1 MPKKSGDFTPQV
13 NLQKGGFMIRQNLQ
27 NFKLGTLRK
36 TKVIGSS
43 GLALLMTFATDIGLD
58 KRLDSLFGH
67 FKERRRGYS
76 ISAKILAFLQ
86 MILKGG
92 DRLNDVA
99 ILRSDPGLLSLLR
112 MDGVPRSNTLS
123 DLARRFQRRDI
134 HRLADLGMRLAVRA
148 LARRKS
154 KRLIL
159 DIDSTLIQSDM
170 RIASKTYEGFRGFN
184 PLLGMVRAGGVNLVG
199 FSLFRQGNEAPQE
212 HNLSLVRKNISY
224 LKSHLPGCRISF
236 RSDSAGYNHLLMRY
250 CDEEKVDF
258 VIAGRDTEAIP
269 PLIERITSWE
279 KLRGSRG
286 KEEIGE
292 TLHFIGPE
300 KKGAV
305 YRLIIVRRKN
315 DQKALFSEFEYSY
328 RIYVTNTAWSPAQVV
343 RFYRKRGDA
352 ENLIRELKEGYGIDH
367 ILAEEF
373 LAASVF
379 FQLQLLAYNLV
390 QVFKVE
396 YLDRAWW
403 TFRIKR
409 LRFRLINIAGVV
421 VRHARKT
428 ILRLPVH
435 YTHSETFRK
444 VYEKLNIRRA
454 ELRL

>member
-1 MPKKSGDFTPQV
+1 
-13 NLQKGGFMIRQNLQ
+13 MIRQNLQ
-27 NFKLGTLRK
+27 NFKLGTLHK

-43 GLALLMTFATDIGLD
+43 GLALLMTFAKDIGLD
-58 KRLDSLFGH
+58 KQLDRMFGH
-67 FKERRRGYS
+67 LKERRRGYS
-76 ISAKILAFLQ
+76 ISAKILTFLQ

-92 DRLNDVA
+92 DRLNDVDL
-99 ILRSDPGLLSLLR
+99 LRADPGLLALMR
-112 MDGVPRSNTLS
+112 MERVPRPNT
-123 DLARRFQRRDI
+123 
-134 HRLADLGMRLAVRA
+134 LADLAHKFQRKDVHGLADIGMRLGLKA
-148 LARRKS
+148 LAQRKP

-159 DIDSTLIQSDM
+159 DIDSTLIASDM
-170 RIASKTYEGFRGFN
+170 KIAAKTYEGFRGFN
-184 PLLGMVRAGGVNLVG
+184 PLLGMIRGGGLNLVG

-212 HNLSLVRKNISY
+212 HNLSLVRKNIRY
-224 LKSHLPGCRISF
+224 LKSHLPGSRISF
-236 RSDSAGYNHLLMRY
+236 RSDAAGYNHLLMRY

-269 PLIERITSWE
+269 PLIERITDWT

-286 KEEIGE
+286 KEELGE

-315 DQKALFSEFEYSY
+315 DQRALFAEFEYSY
-328 RIYVTNTAWSPAQVV
+328 RIYVTNTTWSPTQVV

-352 ENLIRELKEGYGIDH
+352 ENVIRELKEGYGIDH

-396 YLDRAWW
+396 YLDRSWW

-409 LRFRLINIAGVV
+409 LRFRLINIAGVL

-435 YTHSETFRK
+435 YRYSETFRK
-444 VYEKLNIRRA
+444 VYEKLNVRLV